1 MLKIP
6 KPGNTYILKT
16 PMTQKVP
23 PVDIIY
29 KTRQTGH
36 PLLTGDYSQGPLEV
50 TIPAGSSF
58 VLKKLTMDASLVEYY
73 VVFNHPSLKGLK
85 YKTTSNFPI
94 RFFRSIKDIE
104 TGILYKAE

>member
-16 PMTQKVP
+16 PMTVRTSGI
-23 PVDIIY
+23 DISY
-29 KTRQTGH
+29 KARQTGH
-36 PLLTGDYSQGPLEV
+36 PLLTGDYSQGSLKV

-58 VLKKLTMDASLVEYY
+58 VLKKLTMDDSLIEYY

-85 YKTTSNFPI
+85 YKTTSNFPL

-104 TGILYKAE
+104 TGILDNVE